1 MDPETLEAIRTVMRE
16 ELKPINTKLSDID
29 NRLNNLEE
37 GQQKIKDLVADL
49 DPRNANRH
57 IEIVG
62 KVDGVANKVELLR
75 QDMNKV
81 EVVTSQNSYEIQ
93 YLKAVK

>member
-1 MDPETLEAIRTVMRE
+1 MQKGFKDVNSKIDNLEKDVK
-16 ELKPINTKLSDID
+16 ELKQ
-29 NRLNNLEE
+29 
-37 GQQKIKDLVADL
+37 GQQELKDLVTDL

-62 KVDGVANKVELLR
+62 KVDGVASKVELLR